1 MYIPSR
7 RLVERRETRGLETL
21 VPHRVPGVHQLGGDA
36 AHFDKC
42 VEPDLLPAEDLAAE
56 FRYAGHAAMG
66 TKTRLISVRKNLL
79 SYPSCLRCDGCS
91 LSLAAPGP
99 LTITFPS
106 SSLTKPRG
114 ACGNHYY
121 PDPRLRLPSPGASAV
136 TVTWTHRQDP
146 QYRLPSP
153 AVSGVTVTKTRGNGY
168 QAPRCLG

>member
-1 MYIPSR
+1 
-7 RLVERRETRGLETL
+7 
-21 VPHRVPGVHQLGGDA
+21 
-36 AHFDKC
+36 
-42 VEPDLLPAEDLAAE
+42 
-56 FRYAGHAAMG
+56 MG

-106 SSLTKPRG
+106 PSLTEPRG

-136 TVTWTHRQDP
+136 TVAWTHRRQDP

-153 AVSGVTVTKTRGNGY
+153 AVSGVTVTTKTRGNGY

>member
-1 MYIPSR
+1 M
-7 RLVERRETRGLETL
+7 
-21 VPHRVPGVHQLGGDA
+21 
-36 AHFDKC
+36 
-42 VEPDLLPAEDLAAE
+42 E
-56 FRYAGHAAMG
+56 FRYAGHAALMG
-66 TKTRLISVRKNLL
+66 TQTRLISVRKNLL
-79 SYPSCLRCDGCS
+79 SYPSCLRCNSCS

-106 SSLTKPRG
+106 PSLTEPRG

-136 TVTWTHRQDP
+136 TVAWTHRRQDP

-153 AVSGVTVTKTRGNGY
+153 AVSGVTVTTKTRGNGY